1 MVSLKLSR
9 KAKKEFFYLKIRSID
24 KNGKPSW
31 WLNPYEQ
38 QKYEAGWYST
48 QDLLDWADNKGKVIK
63 TCTKR
68 R

>member
-1 MVSLKLSR
+1 VVSLKLSR

-48 QDLLDWADNKGKVIK
+48 QDLLDWANDKGKVLIK
-63 TCTKR
+63 TR
-68 R
+68 RT